1 MNLSEMYEG
10 YNNLL
15 RENNEY
21 VAFKKPLVEMSNRKI
36 VSGSKYIVYCC
47 CFGQTRKRGGDIR
60 KKEMIRN
67 NR

>member
-47 CFGQTRKRGGDIR
+47 CFG
-60 KKEMIRN
+60 
-67 NR
+67 

>member
-10 YNNLL
+10 YNNSL

-36 VSGSKYIVYCC
+36 VSGSKYIVIAAVLDRLEKEVA
-47 CFGQTRKRGGDIR
+47 TLE
-60 KKEMIRN
+60 KKK
-67 NR
+67 